1 MELDGMPWDGM
12 EWGWGWDGIGMGQ
25 QKTSIYK
32 SNQNHNHNHNNSNHN
47 SNNMMGVNPHPVNLA
62 QALLLEEQARASEE
76 INAYRPLPEFRDALT
91 ALEGRALQRPHAPA
105 ALVPMQLCI
114 YHNSSSV
121 SSLSSL
127 SPLSFLSPLAQHLS
141 RLPSRIPLLKTCV
154 KNCVKNCMKNL

>member
-1 MELDGMPWDGM
+1 MAD
-12 EWGWGWDGIGMGQ
+12 I
-25 QKTSIYK
+25 
-32 SNQNHNHNHNNSNHN
+32 
-47 SNNMMGVNPHPVNLA
+47 A
-62 QALLLEEQARASEE
+62 
-76 INAYRPLPEFRDALT
+76 AYRPLPEFNEVLA

-105 ALVPMQLCI
+105 ALVPMQLYI

-154 KNCVKNCMKNL
+154 KNCVKSCVKNCVKNLKNF

>member
-1 MELDGMPWDGM
+1 MAD
-12 EWGWGWDGIGMGQ
+12 I
-25 QKTSIYK
+25 
-32 SNQNHNHNHNNSNHN
+32 
-47 SNNMMGVNPHPVNLA
+47 A
-62 QALLLEEQARASEE
+62 
-76 INAYRPLPEFRDALT
+76 AYRPLPEFNEVLA

-105 ALVPMQLCI
+105 ALVPMQLYI

-154 KNCVKNCMKNL
+154 KNCVKNCMKNCVKNLKFFFEYSL